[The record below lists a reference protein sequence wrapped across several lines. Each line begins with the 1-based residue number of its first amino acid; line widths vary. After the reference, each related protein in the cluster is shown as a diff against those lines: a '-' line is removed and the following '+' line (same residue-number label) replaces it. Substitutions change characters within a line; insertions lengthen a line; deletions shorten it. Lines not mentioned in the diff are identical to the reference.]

1 MKPTETTLK
10 ILYFFDKAVKIN
22 LKLKE
27 RMEIKNLGCFVFK
40 NLQNK
45 KKQRNKKVTGKEIND
60 II

>member
-1 MKPTETTLK
+1 M
-10 ILYFFDKAVKIN
+10 LYFFDKTVKIN

-27 RMEIKNLGCFVFK
+27 RMEIKNLGCFIFK

-45 KKQRNKKVTGKEIND
+45 KQSKGTKKVTGND